1 MQTLINN
8 TLETTEEILHILV
21 SMLSPDHVRLMR
33 GHLVAGLVLSLP
45 LVYIVGKIYV
55 RARSLFNKVILV
67 KEAFAAS
74 PCDVGAIARGGL
86 EIF

>member
-1 MQTLINN
+1 
-8 TLETTEEILHILV
+8 
-21 SMLSPDHVRLMR
+21 MLSPDHVRLMR
-33 GHLVAGLVLSLP
+33 GHLVAGLVLSLQ

-55 RARSLFNKVILV
+55 RARSLFSKVILV